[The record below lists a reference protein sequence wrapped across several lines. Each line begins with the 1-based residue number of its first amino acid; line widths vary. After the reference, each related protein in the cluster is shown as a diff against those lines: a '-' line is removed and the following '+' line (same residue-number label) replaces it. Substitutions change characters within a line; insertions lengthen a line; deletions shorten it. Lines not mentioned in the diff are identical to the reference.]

1 MNRKYT
7 FFLTTLLLL
16 FGMVGNA
23 YGQGASNNM
32 SHDTGK
38 IQINITGG
46 QNVPKF
52 SINPSND
59 TGNKYNIFFS
69 QVFEVID
76 TNENGRYDP
85 GNDTMVPASMNALAA
100 FSWQFSEI
108 DESQDGAV
116 QFNITSTGGTGP
128 FGSFSIQFR
137 IYISDDASEFKFDV
151 VMSDYDF
158 RSDSEDVLL
167 VLAFMIT
174 GANED
179 DDLDTENEGE
189 DTVKFGDAYFET
201 ETTAESGNST
211 INVGISHGEG
221 EGNPFVY
228 LAYERFDGS
237 FDHDPTVGVQSSAI
251 GPGDD
256 RQAELNGFVFI
267 TTFVALIAI
276 PIFIR
281 RLRN

>member
-1 MNRKYT
+1 
-7 FFLTTLLLL
+7 
-16 FGMVGNA
+16 MVGNA